1 MKQRVGHKTR
11 RVVLNIICSRTF
23 VFCFFFFFSITQ
35 IENLNKQLSDL
46 ETTLSD
52 FVPLQSKELN
62 RMERRY
68 ATELESIEERV
79 KGVMDKK
86 NKLVRDFENELTRL
100 DKLALGKQKELDE
113 LRKKDIIGDGGLV
126 KF

>member
-1 MKQRVGHKTR
+1 MYSV
-11 RVVLNIICSRTF
+11 
-23 VFCFFFFFSITQ
+23 FFFLFFSITQ